1 MESLLTRYRHIT
13 ILLLVLFAQL
23 ILLAYQ
29 VKTNEDMRL
38 IRVWSVTAVTPLARL
53 IESARSTAVRLV
65 ENYILLV
72 GVRQENRS
80 LEAELGRLKM
90 ENRFLTTELSTA
102 DRAQALLAFQR
113 GTPSRTTLARVIG
126 TGAGSN
132 SKVVFVDRGSADRVR
147 RGMAV
152 VTPDGIV
159 GRIEAIYP
167 TAALVLLVTDPS
179 FAAGV
184 VSQKGRV
191 EGTLKG
197 RGRTDCLVDYLQ
209 NEQRVEVGEMFYT
222 SGDDRLFPRGF
233 PVGPVVSVQQGRT
246 FKEVRVS
253 PAGLRKGLEEVLIVL
268 EGVHVSVPEVAAS
281 AGDVNLLPPPPA
293 DQASVSAAEPASE
306 VPVLGTDA
314 DRLRE
319 QYRKIG
325 EAQGHVFGEGAPG
338 TRPPDFNLK
347 LQERPPVQS
356 PRQPA
361 ASPGVSAEHP
371 SAGPPSGAASAPS
384 AGQKRART
392 EPSPNP

>member
-1 MESLLTRYRHIT
+1 MESLLNRYRHIT

-29 VKTNEDMRL
+29 VKTNEDVRL

-53 IESARSTAVRLV
+53 IESVRSAAVRFV
-65 ENYILLV
+65 EDYVLLI
-72 GVRQENRS
+72 GVRQENLR

-90 ENRFLTTELSTA
+90 ENRFLASELAAA

-113 GTPSRTTLARVIG
+113 RTPSRTIPARVIG
-126 TGAGSN
+126 TGAGS
-132 SKVVFVDRGSADRVR
+132 SSRVVFLDRGSVDRVR

-152 VTPDGIV
+152 ITPDGIV
-159 GRIEAIYP
+159 GRIEAVYP
-167 TAALVLLVTDPS
+167 TAAQVLLVTDPS

-197 RGRTDCLVDYLQ
+197 TGRTDCMVDYLQ
-209 NEQRVEVGEMFYT
+209 NEQRIEAGEMFYT
-222 SGDDRLFPRGF
+222 SGDDRLFPRGL
-233 PVGPVVSVQQGRT
+233 PVGPVISVQEGRT
-246 FKEVRVS
+246 FKDVRLS
-253 PAGLRKGLEEVLIVL
+253 PSGLRKGLEEVLIVL
-268 EGVHVSVPEVAAS
+268 EGVHVRVPEVVAS
-281 AGDVNLLPPPPA
+281 SSEVDLLPPPPE
-293 DQASVSAAEPASE
+293 DQPSVPAEEQAPE
-306 VPVLGTDA
+306 VPPLGTDA

-347 LQERPPVQS
+347 PKERPAVQS
-356 PRQPA
+356 PPPPASPSQPPA
-361 ASPGVSAEHP
+361 ASA
-371 SAGPPSGAASAPS
+371 SGASPVPPA
-384 AGQKRART
+384 ARGRT
-392 EPSPNP
+392 GAESSSSP